1 MAEKFYNA
9 FATPVA
15 PVTAAETV
23 YSENETGTHQKPP
36 KLMYIEDFQG
46 WKNRFEN
53 WVQAYR
59 FDAWCSLLKDYERPK
74 NERGLEKGF
83 NDFTEADKLK
93 YTSEKMMISI
103 LQQAVK
109 EDIFVLLQHN
119 GTARSI
125 WEALIQK
132 FRGSADMI
140 KNKKALLKKSF
151 DMFTA
156 FDHETTKQIIDR
168 YCHLVLEMGRLD
180 IQKDDDEWVDK
191 LAEALPQQKWGTY
204 LMIVKLMR
212 KTESMNLAQF
222 IQKIEEQKLDIQKT
236 AIMTNSNAKQEVSLY
251 YRGNKFEATSS
262 QSPKIS
268 TAFSADGSASPN
280 ASTTTQSGGS
290 TSSFSSFDLNSNT
303 PSPQKQNS
311 TNLQCNVIL
320 NIQNGQHLSPEVAK
334 QHMASLV
341 AMLESYESLIAGR
354 IGNPTIKLSTNL
366 QCNVILNTT
375 AEIAIEKIV
384 EIEKVV
390 EKIVEVEKLVEVE
403 KIVEVERVVEVE
415 KIVKK
420 IVEVE
425 KLVEVEKTVE
435 VEKIIEKVVEVTKP
449 FEKCSEACKVCEEK
463 DKKIVYL
470 EKIKEDLL
478 SDVKYVKE
486 SYDVLNRTVDS
497 LKRTDA
503 EIEKAND
510 KMSATL
516 ITKQSVIN
524 DYIEDCAKLKKELEL
539 EKIESLEA
547 FKKKEKEEDTGKTK
561 SVLDMDEGLKSESK
575 SDSSSS
581 IEKSPSL
588 PVKRVYNKKFLLS
601 KSNLNDGSVKVAYTL
616 NDSDKLYSDEEFP
629 IRSVKT
635 EMIKKVFKLTEI
647 NISEIKDL
655 DLSAKPKPYT
665 SRIQQRVNKKMGY
678 GCGYNFQKKP
688 NHNGNL
694 KKKGLS
700 FSSSENFK
708 NQKIYK
714 PKTKFVSGGSSE
726 DEQKKPFWKQSNQEF
741 LAEVKKN
748 VKRFAEKVDR
758 RTCFKCQEV
767 GHIAWNCSKTNYT
780 KQGVSSNSN
789 LKKTYVDKKEQLVKN
804 GILFENSSSE
814 KGESSKCFYKRRR
827 DLSKQK
833 WIVKTESSS
842 DNESDSIKSEES
854 LVDKK
859 IVVSVPEV
867 NDKNF
872 PPLSKENLMKKVGKV
887 EISNQFFAD
896 KGEFDLEKAFNGKV
910 KHIFGK
916 MVDRKVEGLCRRSQ
930 DC

>member
-1 MAEKFYNA
+1 MAEEFYNA
-9 FATPVA
+9 FATPIA

-59 FDAWCSLLKDYERPK
+59 FDAWCSLLKDYEKPK

-156 FDHETTKQIIDR
+156 FDHETTKQTIDR

-180 IQKDDDEWVDK
+180 IKKEDDEWVDK
-191 LAEALPQQKWGTY
+191 LAEALPQHKWGTY
-204 LMIVKLMR
+204 LMVVKLMR
-212 KTESMNLAQF
+212 KSESMNLAQF
-222 IQKIEEQKLDIQKT
+222 IQKIEEQELDIQKT
-236 AIMTNSNAKQEVSLY
+236 AIMTNPNAKQDVSLY
-251 YRGNKFEATSS
+251 YRGNKFEATPS
-262 QSPKIS
+262 QSPKTS

-290 TSSFSSFDLNSNT
+290 TSSFSSFDPNSNT

-311 TNLQCNVIL
+311 TNLQCNVTL
-320 NIQNGQHLSPEVAK
+320 NIQNGQNLSPEMAK

-354 IGNPTIKLSTNL
+354 IGNPMLTKEDYDQIDAEELELMDVKWCLASACRRAEKFQQITGRDEFRGMATSPLGFDKSKVTCFRCKGKGHFKRECKNQESTGSQEKSNYYQKSIFHQIDQKPQQKEPQTAHGKMIEEANRKAYYGIIDQSDEFVAQGFSWDKYIPSGTKSDVALVTRILDQNEDCQKRIPIFPDLGSDVDTDDEEEYLNKCRKSIDPDSFNFFYADKVEMLNQKKIARLQRELEAAKLLADEKAKTEA
-366 QCNVILNTT
+366 VETKDEAT

-384 EIEKVV
+384 EVEKVV

-415 KIVKK
+415 KIVEK

-435 VEKIIEKVVEVTKP
+435 VEKIVEKVVEVTKP
-449 FEKCSEACKVCEEK
+449 CEKCSESCKVCEEK
-463 DKKIVYL
+463 DKKIADL

-497 LKRTDA
+497 LKRANA
-503 EIEKAND
+503 EFEKAND

-516 ITKQSVIN
+516 MTKQSVIN
-524 DYIEDCAKLKKELEL
+524 DYIEDCANLKKELEL
-539 EKIESLEA
+539 ERIESERINRLLLSYTTCDYLIDRVYPTVAGLEA
-547 FKKKEKEEDTGKTK
+547 FKKKEKEEDTGKKPSVKYNRCPPPIFESYSPRKPNEEQVDKALNIKLK
-561 SVLDMDEGLKSESK
+561 SEITDELPDNIDVTFTASDTDHESELIKKVVDQVLDKDEESESK
-575 SDSSSS
+575 S
-581 IEKSPSL
+581 E
-588 PVKRVYNKKFLLS
+588 
-601 KSNLNDGSVKVAYTL
+601 
-616 NDSDKLYSDEEFP
+616 
-629 IRSVKT
+629 
-635 EMIKKVFKLTEI
+635 
-647 NISEIKDL
+647 SE
-655 DLSAKPKPYT
+655 T
-665 SRIQQRVNKKMGY
+665 
-678 GCGYNFQKKP
+678 
-688 NHNGNL
+688 
-694 KKKGLS
+694 
-700 FSSSENFK
+700 
-708 NQKIYK
+708 
-714 PKTKFVSGGSSE
+714 
-726 DEQKKPFWKQSNQEF
+726 
-741 LAEVKKN
+741 
-748 VKRFAEKVDR
+748 
-758 RTCFKCQEV
+758 
-767 GHIAWNCSKTNYT
+767 
-780 KQGVSSNSN
+780 
-789 LKKTYVDKKEQLVKN
+789 
-804 GILFENSSSE
+804 
-814 KGESSKCFYKRRR
+814 
-827 DLSKQK
+827 
-833 WIVKTESSS
+833 
-842 DNESDSIKSEES
+842 
-854 LVDKK
+854 
-859 IVVSVPEV
+859 
-867 NDKNF
+867 
-872 PPLSKENLMKKVGKV
+872 
-887 EISNQFFAD
+887 
-896 KGEFDLEKAFNGKV
+896 
-910 KHIFGK
+910 
-916 MVDRKVEGLCRRSQ
+916 
-930 DC
+930 

>member
-1 MAEKFYNA
+1 MIEEANRKAYFGIIDQSDEVIAQGFSWDKYIPSGTKPDVALVTRIQDQNEDCQKRIPIFPDLGSDVDTDDEEEYLNKCRKSIDPDSFNFFY
-9 FATPVA
+9 
-15 PVTAAETV
+15 
-23 YSENETGTHQKPP
+23 
-36 KLMYIEDFQG
+36 
-46 WKNRFEN
+46 
-53 WVQAYR
+53 
-59 FDAWCSLLKDYERPK
+59 
-74 NERGLEKGF
+74 
-83 NDFTEADKLK
+83 ADKVEMLNQK
-93 YTSEKMMISI
+93 KIARLQRELEAAKLLANEK
-103 LQQAVK
+103 A
-109 EDIFVLLQHN
+109 
-119 GTARSI
+119 
-125 WEALIQK
+125 
-132 FRGSADMI
+132 
-140 KNKKALLKKSF
+140 
-151 DMFTA
+151 
-156 FDHETTKQIIDR
+156 
-168 YCHLVLEMGRLD
+168 
-180 IQKDDDEWVDK
+180 
-191 LAEALPQQKWGTY
+191 
-204 LMIVKLMR
+204 
-212 KTESMNLAQF
+212 KTET
-222 IQKIEEQKLDIQKT
+222 IETKD
-236 AIMTNSNAKQEVSLY
+236 
-251 YRGNKFEATSS
+251 EA
-262 QSPKIS
+262 
-268 TAFSADGSASPN
+268 A
-280 ASTTTQSGGS
+280 
-290 TSSFSSFDLNSNT
+290 
-303 PSPQKQNS
+303 
-311 TNLQCNVIL
+311 
-320 NIQNGQHLSPEVAK
+320 
-334 QHMASLV
+334 
-341 AMLESYESLIAGR
+341 
-354 IGNPTIKLSTNL
+354 
-366 QCNVILNTT
+366 

-384 EIEKVV
+384 EVEKVV

-403 KIVEVERVVEVE
+403 KIVEVERMVEVE

-449 FEKCSEACKVCEEK
+449 CEKCSEACKVCEEK

-470 EKIKEDLL
+470 ENIKEDLL

-497 LKRTDA
+497 LKRTNA

-516 ITKQSVIN
+516 MTKQSVIN

-547 FKKKEKEEDTGKTK
+547 FKKKEKEEDTVVDQ
-561 SVLDMDEGLKSESK
+561 VLDMDEGLNSESK
-575 SDSSSS
+575 SDSPSST
-581 IEKSPSL
+581 EKSPSL
-588 PVKRVYNKKFLLS
+588 PVKRVYNKEFLLS

-665 SRIQQRVNKKMGY
+665 LRIQQRVNKKMGY

-694 KKKGLS
+694 KKKGLG
-700 FSSSENFK
+700 FSSSENYK

-814 KGESSKCFYKRRR
+814 KGESSKRFYKRRG

-842 DNESDSIKSEES
+842 DNESDSIKSEEL

-916 MVDRKVEGLCRRSQ
+916 MVDRKVKGAKAFYKSKCWWDRCVPKSPKASQ
-930 DC
+930 AWVDVMFD